1 MSSQLGQ
8 VVEAEPIFMG
18 SSDIDSDW
26 LIVSGGTDSI
36 GTEYGGTDSGGTDS
50 GGTDSGGTDSGGTDL
65 SSIDLEWVL
74 ISGDRKSSATE
85 SSDMESSATKSS
97 DMESSATK
105 SSVMES
111 NVMESSDM
119 ESNVMES
126 SESEWIMVS
135 EVGPSEPNGA
145 KSLGEFEDVLL
156 MPQSQKHILNWLERN
171 ADDWRY

>member
-26 LIVSGGTDSI
+26 LIVSGGTDSS

-97 DMESSATK
+97 
-105 SSVMES
+105 VMES

-126 SESEWIMVS
+126 SKSEWIMVS